1 MVATPEGFGMSLPVD
16 EKTFFGQPRP
26 IQVVG

>member
-1 MVATPEGFGMSLPVD
+1 MVATPEGFCMSLPVD
-16 EKTFFGQPRP
+16 ERTIFGQPRP